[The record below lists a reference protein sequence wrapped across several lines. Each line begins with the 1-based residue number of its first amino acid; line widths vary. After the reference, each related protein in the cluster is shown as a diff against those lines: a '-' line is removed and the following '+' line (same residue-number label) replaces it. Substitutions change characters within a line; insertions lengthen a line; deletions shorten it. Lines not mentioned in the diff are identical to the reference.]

1 MERVMTI
8 NRDGLI
14 EKVKALLSKTVDNG
28 CTEQEALA
36 ALDEA
41 HALMDAYEV
50 TGADLQLTKEETA
63 ILRSEPPD
71 SLDPHNI
78 KFNLMGSV
86 ADFCSCEAWRTRKP
100 EGKVVTFCGLPSDAR
115 LATWLLDTL
124 AAFVQAEL
132 ARHLMDTLP
141 PRGERRKVIN
151 GFVEGCCN
159 RISCRLKALCDQ
171 SAAAATS
178 NGRELAVV
186 KSAAVTDKMK
196 ACGIRIRSSYSSRQ
210 CDGRS
215 YQAGHS
221 AGDRA
226 SFGRPVTGAGATLRI
241 K

>member
-1 MERVMTI
+1 MTT

-28 CTEQEALA
+28 CIEEEALA
-36 ALDEA
+36 ALDKA

-71 SLDPHNI
+71 SLDPHDI
-78 KFNLMGSV
+78 KFHLMGSV
-86 ADFCSCEAWRTRKP
+86 ADFCGCKAWRTRKP
-100 EGKVVTFCGLPSDAR
+100 EGKAVTFCGLSSDVR

-159 RISCRLKALCDQ
+159 RISSRLKALCVQ

-186 KSAAVTDKMK
+186 KSTPPPT
-196 ACGIRIRSSYSSRQ
+196 R
-210 CDGRS
+210 
-215 YQAGHS
+215 
-221 AGDRA
+221 
-226 SFGRPVTGAGATLRI
+226 
-241 K
+241 

>member
-1 MERVMTI
+1 MST

-14 EKVKALLSKTVDNG
+14 EKIKALLTKTTSAG
-28 CTEQEALA
+28 CTEAEAFA
-36 ALDEA
+36 ALDKA
-41 HALMDAYEV
+41 NALMAAHEV
-50 TGADLQLTKEETA
+50 TAADLQLTKEETA

-78 KFNLMGSV
+78 KWHLMGSV
-86 ADFCSCEAWRTRKP
+86 ADFCSCKVWQKRRRDT
-100 EGKVVTFCGLPSDAR
+100 KVVEFCGLPSDAR

-132 ARHLMDTLP
+132 ARHLIDTLP
-141 PRGERRKVIN
+141 PKGERRRVIT
-151 GFVEGCCN
+151 GFVQGCCD
-159 RISCRLKALCDQ
+159 RISARLKALCVQ

-178 NGRELAVV
+178 NGRELVLV
-186 KSAAVTDKMK
+186 KNAAVDAKMK
-196 ACGIRIRSSYSSRQ
+196 EHGIKVTGCCLSGQTNDAGYA
-210 CDGRS
+210 
-215 YQAGHS
+215 AGHS

>member
-1 MERVMTI
+1 MTT
-8 NRDGLI
+8 NRDDLI
-14 EKVKALLSKTVDNG
+14 EKVRALLSKTVDNG
-28 CTEQEALA
+28 CTEAEALA
-36 ALDEA
+36 ALDKA

-50 TGADLQLTKEETA
+50 TEADLQLTKEETA
-63 ILRSEPPD
+63 ILRSESPD

-78 KFNLMGSV
+78 KFRLMGSV

-100 EGKVVTFCGLPSDAR
+100 EGKAVTFCGLPSDAR

-141 PRGERRKVIN
+141 PRGERRRVIT
-151 GFVEGCCN
+151 GFVKGCCD
-159 RISCRLKALCDQ
+159 RISDRLEALCAQ

-178 NGRELAVV
+178 NGRELVLV
-186 KSAAVTDKMK
+186 KNAAVDTKMK
-196 ACGIRIRSSYSSRQ
+196 EHGIKVRGCCLGGQINDS
-210 CDGRS
+210 G
-215 YQAGHS
+215 YQAGRS

-226 SFGRPVTGAGATLRI
+226 SFGRPVMGAGAALRI